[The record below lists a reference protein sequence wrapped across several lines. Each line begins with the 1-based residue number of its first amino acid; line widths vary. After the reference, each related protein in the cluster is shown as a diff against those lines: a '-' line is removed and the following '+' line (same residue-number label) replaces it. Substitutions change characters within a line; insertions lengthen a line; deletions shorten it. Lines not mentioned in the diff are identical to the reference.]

1 MVIKKKGSN
10 NWEYCV
16 YIGQDDTGKKKY
28 KRKCGFKTKKSCV
41 EEACMFENKKLKS
54 KENIKTF
61 TEVGL
66 MFLEDCKVRGLKKT
80 SIDNYYDIF
89 KMLTKYFEHAN
100 YLINSITIENIYS
113 FMYSKYVNQLSNC
126 YKKSMLF
133 ILKSIFIFAEKHKLI
148 SNNICQDIEFTK
160 VKNTSIRNIW
170 SESEL
175 KQYLPILKNFKYFDI
190 VFLALETGLRRGEL
204 LALTW
209 DCVNFKKNTLMIT
222 KSYIKS
228 SNFLGFSTPKTKSS
242 NREIDLLDNSM
253 ALLKKRHMEKTSKYI
268 FPNRQNKNIPV
279 HPNTLT
285 KEFKKF
291 LVKNN
296 IRTIHFHDLRHIHA
310 TLLLNKNVN
319 YKLLSKRLG
328 HNNIA
333 FTLQTYTHIMQD
345 SELQIF
351 KSIGNLF

>member
-1 MVIKKKGSN
+1 MVIKKKGDK

-16 YIGQDDTGKKKY
+16 YTGQDENGKKKY
-28 KRKCGFKTKKSCV
+28 KRKSGFKTKKACI
-41 EEACMFENKKLKS
+41 EEASSFKNKKFKN

-61 TEVGL
+61 IEVGL
-66 MFLEDCKVRGLKKT
+66 MFIEDCKVRGLKQT

-89 KMLTKYFEHAN
+89 KMITKYFEYSN
-100 YLINSITIENIYS
+100 YLINSITIDNIYN
-113 FMYSKYVNQLSNC
+113 FMYSRYVNSLSNC
-126 YKKSMLF
+126 YKKSILF
-133 ILKSIFIFAEKHKLI
+133 ILKSIFLFAEKHTFI
-148 SNNICQDIEFTK
+148 SNNICQEIEFMK
-160 VKNTSIRNIW
+160 IKNTSVRNIW
-170 SESEL
+170 SEAEL

-209 DCVNFKKNTLMIT
+209 DCVNFEKNTLMVT

-228 SNFLGFSTPKTKSS
+228 SNFLGFSTPKTKSG
-242 NREIDLLDNSM
+242 NREIALLDNSI
-253 ALLKKRHMEKTSKYI
+253 ALLKKRYMERTSKYI
-268 FPNRQNKNIPV
+268 FPNYKNNNIPIY
-279 HPNTLT
+279 PNTLT

-291 LVKNN
+291 LIKNN

-310 TLLLNKNVN
+310 TLLLNKNIN

-328 HNNIA
+328 HNNIS